1 MNVLQNLGARE
12 RLFVIG
18 GVAALLLIILYAM
31 VIDPLMKQSVQ
42 LDRQIVKAQHDV
54 QELYTL
60 QRQYQAYQQV
70 LDDINAKLRRQKHF
84 AIFSHLEKL
93 AGDTGIRSKI
103 LYMKPTVSTPSDAYE
118 EESVEIKMEGVTLEQ
133 LIRYLYQVENS
144 PQFLKIK
151 RLYIKPRFDNRQLLT
166 ATFRVSTFTPKK
178 GAA

>member
-1 MNVLQNLGARE
+1 MNFLQNLGARE
-12 RLFVIG
+12 RLFVVG
-18 GVAALLLIILYAM
+18 GVVALLLTLLYAT
-31 VIDPLMKQSVQ
+31 VIEPLMTRSSQ
-42 LDRQIVKAQHDV
+42 LDRQIAKTQRDV
-54 QELYTL
+54 QELHAL
-60 QRQYQAYQQV
+60 QREYQAHKQV
-70 LDDINAKLRRQKHF
+70 LDDINAKLRRQKNF
-84 AIFSHLEKL
+84 AIFSHVEKL

-103 LYMKPTVSTPSDAYE
+103 LYMKPTVSTPIDAYE

-151 RLYIKPRFDNRQLLT
+151 RLYIKPRLDNRQLLT